1 MKCTAHPNVETNL
14 ACGKCGTPI
23 CPKCLVHT
31 PVGARCRECANLK
44 RLPVFE
50 ISPQQYVKAVG
61 LGLALAVAVGI
72 AWGWFRELIP
82 FFGFFGII
90 VAGGVGYLIGEA
102 ISRSINRKR
111 GTVLQVIGGVCFA
124 ISYVVSNLGFSES
137 GFTFYFNPWGILAL
151 GVGVF
156 VATSRLR

>member
-31 PVGARCRECANLK
+31 PVCARCRECANLK

-72 AWGWFRELIP
+72 AWGWLQELIP

-111 GTVLQVIGGVCFA
+111 GTLLQVIGGV
-124 ISYVVSNLGFSES
+124 LE
-137 GFTFYFNPWGILAL
+137 
-151 GVGVF
+151 
-156 VATSRLR
+156 